1 MKEERERERARE
13 VWVTRRG
20 QKGGAEEEDRAG
32 NMHEKVR
39 PLRRKGRQ
47 EQTRSGRKTSGGR
60 ERKREEPERGNRV
73 GVVASPLDCY

>member
-1 MKEERERERARE
+1 M
-13 VWVTRRG
+13 TRRG

-60 ERKREEPERGNRV
+60 EREREKSQREGPGW
-73 GVVASPLDCY
+73 GLWLPLLTAIDFL

>member
-1 MKEERERERARE
+1 MKEERERERERE

-47 EQTRSGRKTSGGR
+47 EQR
-60 ERKREEPERGNRV
+60 EREKERRAREREQGGGCGFP
-73 GVVASPLDCY
+73 S